1 MMLGAFYGLST
12 ALTWGIGNVL
22 IKSQVS
28 KLATA
33 QLLTIRAV
41 FGAVTAILAYFFLG
55 KNDALLLLTPL
66 AWLVMVGSVLT
77 GYFGSDLLFVYA
89 LRELP
94 LSYVFPIQ
102 ATYPLIATGL
112 AWFIYGEAISA
123 WVFIGAVL
131 VIAGVSLIGS
141 EEPQQ
146 ASPISQSQR
155 MRGFTWTALSAV
167 GWGLSAIFLRAALE
181 EFDPV
186 TVNTGV
192 GLLTA
197 GAFLIISR
205 PLAIASIVRRE
216 PRIGQALGLAGALGG
231 TGLSNLFYI
240 LTIQAAG
247 VAQATVLASTAP
259 LFTSFFAVFFLG
271 ERLTVKLTLGT
282 FLTVIGIG
290 VLVGG

>member
-1 MMLGAFYGLST
+1 MLGAFYGLST
-12 ALTWGIGNVL
+12 ALTWGTGNVL
-22 IKSQVS
+22 IKSQVG
-28 KLATA
+28 KLATT
-33 QLLTIRAV
+33 QLLTVRAV
-41 FGAVTAILAYFFLG
+41 AGAATAVLAYFFLG

-66 AWLVMVGSVLT
+66 AWMALVGSMLT

-89 LRELP
+89 LKELP

-112 AWFIYGEAISA
+112 AWFIYGEAISP

-141 EEPQQ
+141 DEPQQ
-146 ASPISQSQR
+146 ASPINRSKR
-155 MRGFTWTALSAV
+155 MRGFTLTALSAV
-167 GWGLSAIFLRAALE
+167 GWGLSATFLRGALGE
-181 EFDPV
+181 IDPV

-197 GAFLIISR
+197 FAFLIISR
-205 PLAIASIVRRE
+205 PIAIASIVKSE

-240 LTIQAAG
+240 LTIQVAG

-282 FLTVIGIG
+282 FLTVVGIG